1 MHNKYGDYLASLL
14 RVLQTSQCHSRHLDG
29 TSTECHLPP
38 QCHSCHLAGTPTEC
52 HLTLLSPGRHPTRV
66 PPATLLSPR
75 WRPNRLPP
83 ATSVPLLSPGLHP
96 NRVPPTTP
104 APLSTPHSSLAAV
117 DIASSASLPSLPAT
131 LSTVWSILDW
141 CLRNRGRTTLP

>member
-14 RVLQTSQCHSRHLDG
+14 GVLQT
-29 TSTECHLPP
+29 P
-38 QCHSCHLAGTPTEC
+38 QCHSCQLDGTPTEC
-52 HLTLLSPGRHPTRV
+52 HLPPHRHSCHLDGTQTECHLTPQCHSLSAGWHPNRV
-66 PPATLLSPR
+66 PPD
-75 WRPNRLPP
+75 
-83 ATSVPLLSPGLHP
+83 TSVPLLSPRWHP

-104 APLSTPHSSLAAV
+104 TPLFTPHSSLAAV
-117 DIASSASLPSLPAT
+117 DIASSASLPSLPVT